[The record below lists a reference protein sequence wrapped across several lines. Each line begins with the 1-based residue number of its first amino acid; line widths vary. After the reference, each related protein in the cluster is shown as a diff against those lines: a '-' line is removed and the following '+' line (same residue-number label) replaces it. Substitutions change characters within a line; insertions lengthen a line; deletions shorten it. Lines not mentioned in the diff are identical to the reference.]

1 MGGWKMRKLK
11 KKHNF
16 FNMADN
22 YLKKYFVFVPIF
34 FLMIL
39 LLFQQERSFIV
50 SWGKIIYQSS
60 DSINTLTSIFAG
72 IYFSLYTLLLA
83 IPSFSVIKKLNR
95 KNYKYLLITI
105 SVGLLT
111 SLIYSLFQ
119 VLISFLKA
127 DSLIYGFN
135 FIVVIAFVLSVIQ
148 NIIFFGIILGK
159 DLGNSYSQSNSDQLK
174 EDIKYIKEWVH
185 QQTEYQRK

>member
-1 MGGWKMRKLK
+1 
-11 KKHNF
+11 
-16 FNMADN
+16 MADN
-22 YLKKYFVFVPIF
+22 YLKKYFVFVPTF
-34 FLMIL
+34 CLMIL
-39 LLFQQERSFIV
+39 LIFQQERSFIV
-50 SWGKIIYQSS
+50 SWGKIVYQSS

-95 KNYKYLLITI
+95 KNYKCLLITI

-119 VLISFLKA
+119 VLIAFLKA

-185 QQTEYQRK
+185 QQTEYQSK